1 MINCHRYLWFL
12 KSSRDLVL
20 HRNVRLR
27 LELRGWRALV
37 AESQR
42 DVAFIDSSGLCL
54 FPGGCGWTMD
64 DYKELVNA
72 ACQGDWDSQ
81 ETGER
86 IWNLEKLF
94 NLKAGLGKKDD
105 TLPKRILTEPADVG
119 TGKGLVCKLDE
130 MLPEYYQ
137 LNGWDEEGV
146 PRPETL
152 ARLNLN

>member
-1 MINCHRYLWFL
+1 MGLAYATSNRGACH
-12 KSSRDLVL
+12 
-20 HRNVRLR
+20 LR
-27 LELRGWRALV
+27 ADPYGHDFETTEIAGKAKVV

-54 FPGGCGWTMD
+54 FPGGCGWGMD
-64 DYKELVNA
+64 DYVELVNA
-72 ACQGDWDSQ
+72 ACKGNWDPQ

-119 TGKGLVCKLDE
+119 TGKGLVCRLDE

-137 LNGWDEEGV
+137 LNGWDAEGV
-146 PRPETL
+146 PTKDTL
-152 ARLNLN
+152 KRLSLG